1 MNRVEF
7 MGQLERLL
15 WDIPE
20 SDRLDALRYYNDYFD
35 EAGPENE
42 AQVIQKLGSPGKVAA
57 TIKADLNLA
66 GNQHAEYTERGYYDG
81 RENTNP
87 NPPAQKEKGYHEPKQ
102 KRQIP
107 LALVIVL
114 LVFASPIL
122 LGVGGGLLGGLLG
135 LLGGLAGLI
144 IAVVAC
150 GAAFVVAGIVCFVV
164 GIVRLIFSP
173 LEGLVTTGIG
183 SLLLAAGIL
192 LLLLFAWCIFKWIPA
207 LFRAC
212 VDLCYRIFHRGERR
226 SKVWKKLQR

>member
-107 LALVIVL
+107 LAMSEKFTTLQ
-114 LVFASPIL
+114 AE
-122 LGVGGGLLGGLLG
+122 
-135 LLGGLAGLI
+135 
-144 IAVVAC
+144 
-150 GAAFVVAGIVCFVV
+150 VC
-164 GIVRLIFSP
+164 S
-173 LEGLVTTGIG
+173 
-183 SLLLAAGIL
+183 
-192 LLLLFAWCIFKWIPA
+192 
-207 LFRAC
+207 
-212 VDLCYRIFHRGERR
+212 YRIAATIPCCMPTTISRA
-226 SKVWKKLQR
+226 L